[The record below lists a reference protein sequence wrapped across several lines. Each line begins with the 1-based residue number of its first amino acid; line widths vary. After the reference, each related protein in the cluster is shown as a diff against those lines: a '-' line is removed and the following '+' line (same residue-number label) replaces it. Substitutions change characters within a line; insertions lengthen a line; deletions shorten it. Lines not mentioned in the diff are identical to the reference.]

1 MHEKQVY
8 YYYYYYYYYYLFV
21 WHEYDLKGR
30 NKLP

>member
-1 MHEKQVY
+1 MHEKQV
-8 YYYYYYYYYYLFV
+8 YYYYYYYYYLFV

>member
-1 MHEKQVY
+1 MHEKQV